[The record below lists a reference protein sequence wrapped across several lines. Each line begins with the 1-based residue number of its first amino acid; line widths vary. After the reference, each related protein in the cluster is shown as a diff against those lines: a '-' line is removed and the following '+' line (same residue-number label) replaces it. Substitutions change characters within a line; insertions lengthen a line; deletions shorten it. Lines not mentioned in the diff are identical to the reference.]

1 MQVPEPRERPLLKPT
16 EAAEL
21 LGCSLSSVYRMIRQ
35 DELPTIRLG
44 GGKSTRVV
52 TAELRRLLGLDAQ
65 TGGQ

>member
-1 MQVPEPRERPLLKPT
+1 MQIPEPRERPLLKPT

-21 LGCSLSSVYRMIRQ
+21 LGCSVSSVYRMIRQ

>member
-1 MQVPEPRERPLLKPT
+1 MHVPEPRERPLLKPT

>member
-1 MQVPEPRERPLLKPT
+1 MQIPEPRERPLLQPT

-44 GGKSTRVV
+44 GGKSTRIV
-52 TAELRRLLGLDAQ
+52 TAELRRLLGLDAP